1 MKCPECNFL
10 ETKVIESRDLD
21 DSISVRRRRECLK
34 CSFRFTTYERIEVP
48 ILSVIKKNKSR
59 ELFDREK
66 LARGIYKAM
75 EKRPVPA
82 EEVEEL
88 VSDIEKEL
96 RSKAENEVTSKEIGR
111 LVMEKLK
118 EVDQVAY
125 IRFASVYKSFA
136 DVRTFEKEVK
146 NILKKSETKI

>member
-111 LVMEKLK
+111 LVMEELK